1 MSILEKKVS
10 APEDGIKIKEYL
22 KKELELSTRL
32 IRSASLNKRIFVND
46 EVVKMNRILKDG
58 EIIKIDLEKD
68 ESQDIA
74 PEKMDIDII
83 YEDEDILVVNKNPF
97 MVVHPTK
104 SYQSG
109 TLANGVINYFRESNQ
124 NCIVRLVSRLDMN
137 TSGLIIIA
145 KNQFSHGMLSKEL
158 SGNNVEKKY
167 LAIVH
172 GNLEK
177 ASGIIDLPI
186 YKPEEIQ
193 DGIKNGIKRVI
204 DERGQ
209 RSITHYKVIENF
221 EKSSLVECRLETG
234 RTHQIRV
241 HLSSMGHPIYGDT
254 LYGYG
259 EEEEELI
266 KRQALHAYALD
277 FKSPRTGDILSLKSE
292 LPQDMVELIEKIEN
306 NKEWI

>member
-1 MSILEKKVS
+1 MSILEKKVINI
-10 APEDGIKIKEYL
+10 EEGTKIREYL
-22 KKELELSTRL
+22 KTELGLSTRL
-32 IRSASLNKRIFVND
+32 IRSASIDKRIFVND
-46 EVVKMNRILKDG
+46 EVVKMNRILNIG
-58 EIIKIDLEKD
+58 EVIKIDLAKD

-83 YEDEDILVVNKNPF
+83 YEDEDILVVNKKPF

-104 SYQSG
+104 NYQSG
-109 TLANGVINYFRESNQ
+109 TLANGVINYFMESNQ

-145 KNQFSHGMLSKEL
+145 KNQFAHGMLSKEM
-158 SGNNVEKKY
+158 SDNNVEKRY

-177 ASGIIDLPI
+177 ESGTIDLPI
-186 YKPEEIQ
+186 YKPE
-193 DGIKNGIKRVI
+193 GIENGIRRVI

-209 RSITHYKVIENF
+209 RSITHYKLIESF
-221 EKSSLVECRLETG
+221 GDASLVECKLETG

-241 HLSSMGHPIYGDT
+241 HLSSIGHPIYGDT
-254 LYGYG
+254 LYGAG
-259 EEEEELI
+259 EEEEDLI

-277 FKSPRTGDILSLKSE
+277 FKSPRTGELLSLKSE
-292 LPQDMVELIEKIEN
+292 LPQDMKELI
-306 NKEWI
+306 NKLK

>member
-1 MSILEKKVS
+1 MSILEKKV
-10 APEDGIKIKEYL
+10 IKIEEGTKIREYL
-22 KKELELSTRL
+22 KVELGLSTRL
-32 IRSASLNKRIFVND
+32 IRSASIDKRIFVND
-46 EVVKMNRILKDG
+46 EVVKMNRVLNIG
-58 EIIKIDLEKD
+58 EIIKIDLAKD

-83 YEDEDILVVNKNPF
+83 YEDEDILVVNKRPF

-104 SYQSG
+104 NYQSG
-109 TLANGVINYFRESNQ
+109 TLANGVINYFMESNQ

-145 KNQFSHGMLSKEL
+145 KNQFSHGMLSKEM
-158 SGNNVEKKY
+158 SDNNVEKRY

-177 ASGIIDLPI
+177 NSGTIDLPI
-186 YKPEEIQ
+186 YKPE
-193 DGIKNGIKRVI
+193 GIENGIKRVI

-209 RSITHYKVIENF
+209 RSVTHYKVIESF
-221 EKSSLVECRLETG
+221 ENASLVECKLETG

-241 HLSSMGHPIYGDT
+241 HLGSLGHPIYGDT

-259 EEEEELI
+259 EDEEELI

-277 FKSPRTGDILSLKSE
+277 FKSPRTGEMLSLKSE
-292 LPQDMVELIEKIEN
+292 LPQDMKELIDKLKYKSSSN
-306 NKEWI
+306 

>member
-10 APEDGIKIKEYL
+10 VPEEGMKIKEYL

-83 YEDEDILVVNKNPF
+83 YEDEDILVVNKKPF

-104 SYQSG
+104 SYQNG

-158 SGNNVEKKY
+158 SGNNVGKKY

-177 ASGIIDLPI
+177 MSGVIDLPI

-306 NKEWI
+306 NKE